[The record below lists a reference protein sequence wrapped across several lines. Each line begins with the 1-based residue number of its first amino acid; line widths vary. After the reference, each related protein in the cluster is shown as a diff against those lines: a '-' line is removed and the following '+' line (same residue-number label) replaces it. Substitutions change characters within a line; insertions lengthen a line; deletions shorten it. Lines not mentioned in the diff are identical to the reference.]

1 MQHLSDRKKAL
12 FSTIVEEYVATAKP
26 VGSKSIVENHNFGVS
41 PATVRN
47 EMKELEDMGFIT
59 HPHTSAGRIPT
70 ANGYTYYVEQFLNPE
85 EDLTKPLAEELQTIA
100 TATQH
105 TEPELMVKNLAKG
118 VAELS
123 CDAVLV
129 SLSKYSYYYTGIS
142 NMFSKPEFA
151 TTEVIYSL
159 TKLIDQF
166 DDVMPTLSVKRD
178 IDILIGELNPI
189 STLCS
194 AVVTEYRVSDT
205 TTGVIAILGPMRMEY
220 QQNYSLLKYVRHL
233 LTKVE

>member
-1 MQHLSDRKKAL
+1 MQQLSDRKQAL
-12 FSTIVEEYVATAKP
+12 FSAIVEEYVATAKP
-26 VGSKSIVENHNFGVS
+26 VGSKSIVDNHKFGVS
-41 PATVRN
+41 PATIRN

-70 ANGYTYYVEQFLNPE
+70 AAGYTYYVEHFVNPE
-85 EDLTKPLAEELQTIA
+85 ANLKKPLAEELHTIA
-100 TATQH
+100 SATDH
-105 TEPELMVKNLAKG
+105 AEPEILVKHIAKG
-118 VAELS
+118 IAELS

-166 DDVMPTLSVKRD
+166 DEVMPTLSVKQD
-178 IDILIGELNPI
+178 IDILIGNDNPI

-194 AVVTEYRVSDT
+194 TVVTEYRVSDD
-205 TTGVIAILGPMRMEY
+205 TTGIIAILGPMRMEY
-220 QQNYSLLKYVRHL
+220 QQNYSLLKYVRDL
-233 LTKVE
+233 LAT